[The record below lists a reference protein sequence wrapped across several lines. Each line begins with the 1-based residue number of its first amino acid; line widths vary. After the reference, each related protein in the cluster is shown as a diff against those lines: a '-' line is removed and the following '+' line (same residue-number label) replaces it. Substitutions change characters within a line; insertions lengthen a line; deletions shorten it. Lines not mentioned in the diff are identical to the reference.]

1 MSQERLPRLLGPY
14 ALLERL
20 GGGSYGTTYLA
31 RETSSRGPVAIKR
44 LRDEVLHREDL
55 RARLRHEAMVAVAIH
70 DPHVVRAL
78 DVGVAGEVPYVAM
91 EYVEGWPLT
100 EVLRAC
106 HDGRQRWPA
115 RAVVAVIAATLQGLE
130 ALHGAVDPTTGTK
143 LEAVHRDL
151 SPNNV
156 MLRPNGRPVLI
167 DLGLGRSA
175 LREWETHTG
184 MLLGTPGYMAPEQIL
199 RRVVDHRA
207 DLYAIAVLAFELL
220 TLERYIPSADVG
232 RMLRATCDGP
242 FRAPSSIDASIPV
255 ALDTVLE
262 RALHVSPTARYPSA
276 AALREA
282 LCAAVEPSVGAVER
296 CIPAALKTA
305 YIELNARR
313 RVLLAAP
320 LPVLTDPVAQTMVF
334 ARASR
339 RAPTAVLPESDE
351 AAANAPEVVP
361 FASGGADFEA
371 TALASR
377 DAPGSLDSGPGHD
390 FAPTE
395 LRERESADETAMLA
409 SPTRTGYVEP
419 TQVPVTRV
427 VSLDASTRTSVTSRA
442 PRRGP
447 GVLAL
452 TGVVVALSTAVLVL
466 ALSLGET
473 SPDETAAE
481 PVLVPAAAAEP
492 TEPPRAVEAIP
503 GPQAIGAAIGAT
515 PAEAPEEPTP
525 AAASPEPEAQRGES
539 PGPRAR
545 PTTRRPKPGA
555 GTNSEPVHA
564 ALSPHARLE
573 ALIERASARRR
584 AKPEEVD
591 TLDALIAD
599 ASAWLGSTDEAR
611 VSAEAARLEQKLQ
624 ALLSR

>member
-31 RETSSRGPVAIKR
+31 RELSSRGAVVIKR

-55 RARLRHEAMVAVAIH
+55 RARLRHEALVAVAINN
-70 DPHVVRAL
+70 PHVVRAL
-78 DVGVAGEVPYVAM
+78 DVGVAGDVPYVAM

-106 HDGRQRWPA
+106 HEGRQRWPA

-130 ALHGAVDPTTGTK
+130 ALHSSVDPSTGTK

-156 MLRPNGRPVLI
+156 MLRPDGRPVLI

-220 TLERYIPSADVG
+220 TLERYIPSADVA
-232 RMLRATCDGP
+232 RMLRTTCDGP
-242 FRAPSSIDASIPV
+242 FRAPSSLDPSIPV

-282 LCAAVEPSVGAVER
+282 LCAAVEPSLDAVTR
-296 CIPAALKTA
+296 CIPAPLKSA
-305 YIELNARR
+305 YIELNAGR

-339 RAPTAVLPESDE
+339 RAPTAVLPGSDE
-351 AAANAPEVVP
+351 GAAAAPELVP
-361 FASGGADFEA
+361 FASGGADFDA

-377 DAPGSLDSGPGHD
+377 DTPGLHDSLDSGPGHD

-395 LRERESADETAMLA
+395 LRDRGRPDETALMP
-409 SPTRTGYVEP
+409 SPTRADYLDP
-419 TQVPVTRV
+419 TRVPVTRV
-427 VSLDASTRTSVTSRA
+427 LAPDAKPSAAPRPRRTYGTWAIIGGAAMLCTAAVVVVISLWTRPPEAST
-442 PRRGP
+442 
-447 GVLAL
+447 
-452 TGVVVALSTAVLVL
+452 
-466 ALSLGET
+466 
-473 SPDETAAE
+473 AE
-481 PVLVPAAAAEP
+481 PVVIPSDVAPGSVAEP
-492 TEPPRAVEAIP
+492 AEPRAVEAVP
-503 GPQAIGAAIGAT
+503 GPAAI
-515 PAEAPEEPTP
+515 
-525 AAASPEPEAQRGES
+525 AASPAATPPPE
-539 PGPRAR
+539 PGPSATPESTPRPPDTARSRA
-545 PTTRRPKPGA
+545 TRRPKPSTDVA
-555 GTNSEPVHA
+555 PEASPKA
-564 ALSPHARLE
+564 AVTSPHARLE
-573 ALIERASARRR
+573 AVIERASARRR
-584 AKPEEVD
+584 ARPDEVD
-591 TLDALIAD
+591 VLDALIAD
-599 ASAWLGSTDEAR
+599 ATAWLGSSDEAR
-611 VSAEAARLEQKLQ
+611 VAAEAARLEQKLA
-624 ALLSR
+624 ALPR

>member
-1 MSQERLPRLLGPY
+1 VSQERLPRLLGPY

-31 RETSSRGPVAIKR
+31 REISSRGPVAIKR

-78 DVGVAGEVPYVAM
+78 DVGVAGDVPYVAM

-156 MLRPNGRPVLI
+156 MLRPSGRPVLI

-305 YIELNARR
+305 YIELNAGR

-339 RAPTAVLPESDE
+339 RAPTAVLPGSDE
-351 AAANAPEVVP
+351 AAADGPEVVP

-377 DAPGSLDSGPGHD
+377 DTPGSLDSGPGHD

-395 LRERESADETAMLA
+395 LRERDRSDETAMLA

-419 TQVPVTRV
+419 TRVPATRV
-427 VSLDASTRTSVTSRA
+427 VSLDASTRPSATPRA
-442 PRRGP
+442 PRRRP
-447 GVLAL
+447 ALLAL
-452 TGVVVALSTAVLVL
+452 TGVVVALSTAAVVV
-466 ALSLGET
+466 ALSVGE
-473 SPDETAAE
+473 SAPDQAAAE
-481 PVLVPAAAAEP
+481 PESTPAAAEP
-492 TEPPRAVEAIP
+492 TEAPRAVEAIP

-515 PAEAPEEPTP
+515 PVEAPEEPTP
-525 AAASPEPEAQRGES
+525 SVAPPEPEAQRGES

-545 PTTRRPKPGA
+545 PIPRRPKPG
-555 GTNSEPVHA
+555 SDPHPEPTRA
-564 ALSPHARLE
+564 APSPHARLE

-591 TLDALIAD
+591 ALDALIAD

-611 VSAEAARLEQKLQ
+611 VSAEATRLEQKLQ
-624 ALLSR
+624 VLLSR